1 MGWKYIMI
9 EATFGK
15 ARILFPVIFP
25 DRMCHDEVAAVL
37 KLVGPVD
44 GHRPTIYSAGA
55 IDELMVNKASGES
68 ITLGIRAKTG
78 DTGIIN
84 TYPDNHGVY

>member
-1 MGWKYIMI
+1 
-9 EATFGK
+9 
-15 ARILFPVIFP
+15 
-25 DRMCHDEVAAVL
+25 MCHDEVAAVM

-44 GHRPTIYSAGA
+44 GHKAKIYSAGA
-55 IDELMVNKASGES
+55 IDELMINSASGES

-84 TYPDNHGVY
+84 TYPYNHGILSR